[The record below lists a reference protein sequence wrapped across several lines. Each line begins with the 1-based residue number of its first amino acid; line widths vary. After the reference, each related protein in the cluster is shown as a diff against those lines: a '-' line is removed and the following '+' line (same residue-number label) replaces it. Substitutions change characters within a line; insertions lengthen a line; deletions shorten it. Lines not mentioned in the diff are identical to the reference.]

1 MELKE
6 LKKIFLRD
14 NLFKDIV
21 GLEHIKKQVKSA
33 LLTGRHIILVGP
45 PGIGKTTLVKDI
57 ALQLPDME
65 VNDCNFRC
73 RSDKP
78 ICPECLGTMKS
89 SSSKKPKSMVIN
101 GVDRFI
107 RVQGSPD
114 LTVEDLIGD
123 IDPIK
128 AMKYGP
134 MSLEAF
140 TPGKIFKA
148 NNGVLFFDEVN
159 RCSEKLQNSLLQ
171 VLEEGKATIGSY
183 EVDFDIDLLF
193 IGTMNPKDFSTENLS
208 DVFLDRFDLIQVGY
222 PDTLAD
228 EEQIVFKR
236 GKKILEMSKN
246 TLRTIIAFVR
256 SLRNSAKL
264 EKYPSVRASIGLYE
278 RVQSNA
284 LVNGRDFINFQD
296 IKEAMDSVLA
306 HRIKLKPSVRYLQS
320 PSEVLEEEFKAF
332 AKANNIDINN
342 LENATLPKEKESD
355 LP

>member
-1 MELKE
+1 MELQE
-6 LKKIFLRD
+6 LKKIFLKD
-14 NLFKDIV
+14 NILNDIF
-21 GLEHIKKQVKSA
+21 GQEDTKRQVKSA

-45 PGIGKTTLVKDI
+45 PGIGKTTLVKNV
-57 ALQLPDME
+57 ATHLPE
-65 VNDCNFRC
+65 VDVYDDGFRT
-73 RSDKP
+73 SV
-78 ICPECLGTMKS
+78 ESG
-89 SSSKKPKSMVIN
+89 KKPFNSATNPKKPRKITLS
-101 GVDRFI
+101 GEERFI

-128 AMKYGP
+128 AMKFGP

-159 RCSEKLQNSLLQ
+159 RCSEKLQNALLQ

-208 DVFLDRFDLIQVGY
+208 EVFLDRFDLIKVGY
-222 PDTLAD
+222 PDTLD
-228 EEQIVFKR
+228 NEESIVLKK
-236 GKKILEMSKN
+236 GKKLFEMNRN

-256 SLRNSAKL
+256 SLRNSSKL
-264 EKYPSVRASIGLYE
+264 EKFPSVRATIGLYE

-284 LVNGRDFINFQD
+284 LLDKRKNVTFKD

-306 HRIKLKPSVRYLQS
+306 HRIKLKPSIRYLQS
-320 PSEVLEEEFKAF
+320 PSEVLEEEFKSF
-332 AKANNIDINN
+332 AKANNIDLDN
-342 LENATLPKEKESD
+342 LDKSSSGKESD
-355 LP
+355 VP

>member
-1 MELKE
+1 MNFKE
-6 LKKIFLRD
+6 LKKIFLKD
-14 NLFKDIV
+14 NIFKNIV
-21 GLEHIKKQVKSA
+21 GLDNAKKQIKSA
-33 LLTGRHIILVGP
+33 LLASRHIILVGP
-45 PGIGKTTLVKDI
+45 PGIGKTTFVRNI
-57 ALQLPDME
+57 AELMPEME
-65 VNDCNFRC
+65 VNDCKFRC
-73 RSDKP
+73 KADNP
-78 ICPECLGTMKS
+78 VCPECTGLIKNTE
-89 SSSKKPKSMVIN
+89 KKKAKAVKLAGM
-101 GVDRFI
+101 DRFI

-123 IDPIK
+123 IDPVK

-148 NNGVLFFDEVN
+148 NNGILFFDEVN

-171 VLEEGKATIGSY
+171 VLEEGKATVGSY

-208 DVFLDRFDLIQVGY
+208 DVFLDRFDLIQMGY
-222 PDTLAD
+222 PETLD
-228 EEQIVFKR
+228 NETDIVIKS
-236 GKKILEMSKN
+236 GKKLMDMNKS
-246 TLRTIIAFVR
+246 TLKTIIAFVR

-264 EKYPSVRASIGLYE
+264 EKFPSVRASIGLYE

-284 LVNGRDFINFQD
+284 IVSGRDFITFLD

-306 HRIKLKPSVRYLQS
+306 HRIKLKPSVKYLQS

-332 AKANNIDINN
+332 AKANNIDLDNIDK
-342 LENATLPKEKESD
+342 TDIKGEKSD
-355 LP
+355 SP